1 LPDVPTLRDLGYDFA
16 INSGIGIGGPAGIPE
31 DRLKILE
38 KAFLEATE
46 SPEFKKV
53 TERLMMPTLQYDQ
66 QEFRRTLEED
76 SKVLGDLLEKMGLQ
90 K

>member
-1 LPDVPTLRDLGYDFA
+1 
-16 INSGIGIGGPAGIPE
+16 
-31 DRLKILE
+31 
-38 KAFLEATE
+38 
-46 SPEFKKV
+46 
-53 TERLMMPTLQYDQ
+53 MMPTLQYDQ